1 MAFRVGVTR
10 DFRAPDGRIGWGDIG
25 LSALEQAPGVEW
37 EFLPDAPDG
46 RDGRDELPAEVV
58 AGYDALL
65 VLTPRVSAAS
75 LTRADRLR
83 IVARFGVGYD
93 NVDVAACTDAGVLV
107 TITPDGVRRPVAVS
121 ALTLLLALTHR
132 VRAKDQ
138 LVRAGRW
145 QDKLD
150 HLGVG
155 VTGRTLGVVGW
166 GNIGQEVS
174 RVCAPLGMRQVA
186 ADPYADASAAAKAG
200 VELLDLD
207 DLLTRSDF
215 VVLTCAL
222 TPQTRGLI
230 AAGRLA
236 RMKES
241 AFLVNVARGPVV
253 DQQALTRALAERRI
267 AGAALDVFDPEPP
280 APDDPL
286 LALDNVLLAP
296 HAIAWTDELALGNG
310 RSAVQAI
317 LDVAAGRRPTHVVNP
332 QAWAPSVPSEGA
344 DR

>member
-1 MAFRVGVTR
+1 MTFRVGVTR
-10 DFRAPDGRIGWGDIG
+10 DFRAADGSIGWGDIG
-25 LSALEQAPGVEW
+25 LSALEQVPCVEW
-37 EFLPDAPDG
+37 EFLPAG
-46 RDGRDELPAEVV
+46 TEELDELPAEAV
-58 AGYDALL
+58 AAYDGLL

-75 LTRADRLR
+75 LARADLLR
-83 IVARFGVGYD
+83 IVARFGVGFD
-93 NVDVAACTDAGVLV
+93 NVDVAACTDAGVVV

-138 LVRAGRW
+138 LVRTGRW

-174 RVCAPLGMRQVA
+174 RVCAPLAMLQLA
-186 ADPYADASAAAKAG
+186 ADPYADTSAAARAD
-200 VELLDLD
+200 VELVHLD
-207 DLLTRSDF
+207 DLLAHSDF
-215 VVLTCAL
+215 VILTCAL
-222 TPQTRGLI
+222 TEQTRGLI
-230 AAGRLA
+230 DAERLA
-236 RMKES
+236 RMKPS

-253 DQQALTRALAERRI
+253 DQQALTRVLAERRI

-280 APDDPL
+280 SPEDPL
-286 LALDNVLLAP
+286 LALENVLLAP

-317 LDVAAGRRPTHVVNP
+317 LDVAAGRRPRHVINP
-332 QAWAPSVPSEGA
+332 QAWAAPVPTEGA
-344 DR
+344 GR

>member
-1 MAFRVGVTR
+1 MTFRVGVTR
-10 DFRAPDGRIGWGDIG
+10 DFRAPDGSIGWGDIG
-25 LSALEQAPGVEW
+25 LSALEQVPGVEW
-37 EFLPDAPDG
+37 EFLPADSEG
-46 RDGRDELPAEVV
+46 LDELPAEVV
-58 AGYDALL
+58 AAYDGLL

-75 LTRADRLR
+75 LAGADRLK

-93 NVDVAACTDAGVLV
+93 NVDVAACTEAGVLV

-132 VRAKDQ
+132 VRIKDQ
-138 LVRAGRW
+138 LVRTGRW

-155 VTGRTLGVVGW
+155 VTGRALGVVGW
-166 GNIGQEVS
+166 GNIGQELS
-174 RVCAPLGMRQVA
+174 RIFAPLGMRQVA
-186 ADPYADASAAAKAG
+186 ADPYADASAAAEAG
-200 VELLDLD
+200 VEIVDLD
-207 DLLTRSDF
+207 DLLAHSDF

-222 TPQTRGLI
+222 TEQTRGLI
-230 AAGRLA
+230 DAERLA
-236 RMKES
+236 RMKPS
-241 AFLVNVARGPVV
+241 AFLINVARGPVV
-253 DQQALTRALAERRI
+253 DQQALTRALTERRI

-280 APDDPL
+280 SPDDPL

-332 QAWAPSVPSEGA
+332 QAWESRAPGEGA

>member
-1 MAFRVGVTR
+1 MAFRVGITR
-10 DFRAPDGRIGWGDIG
+10 DFRAPDGSIGWGDIG
-25 LSALEQAPGVEW
+25 LSALEQVPGVEW
-37 EFLPDAPDG
+37 EFLPTETDG
-46 RDGRDELPAEVV
+46 LDELPAEVV
-58 AGYDALL
+58 AAYDALL
-65 VLTPRVSAAS
+65 VLTPRVTAAS
-75 LTRADRLR
+75 LTGANRLR

-93 NVDVAACTDAGVLV
+93 NVDVAACTDAGVVV

-132 VRAKDQ
+132 VRVKDQ
-138 LVRAGRW
+138 LVRTGRW
-145 QDKLD
+145 EDKLD

-174 RVCAPLGMRQVA
+174 RVCSPLGMRRLA
-186 ADPYADASAAAKAG
+186 ADPYADAAAAVRAG
-200 VELLDLD
+200 VELVDLD
-207 DLLTRSDF
+207 ELLDHSDF
-215 VVLTCAL
+215 VILTCAL
-222 TPQTRGLI
+222 TQHTRGLI
-230 AAGRLA
+230 DAERLA
-236 RMKES
+236 RMKPS

-253 DQQALTRALAERRI
+253 DQPALTRALAERRI

-280 APDDPL
+280 SPDDAL

-317 LDVAAGRRPTHVVNP
+317 LDVAAGRRPTYVVNP
-332 QAWAPSVPSEGA
+332 QAWAPPAPSEGA
-344 DR
+344 GR